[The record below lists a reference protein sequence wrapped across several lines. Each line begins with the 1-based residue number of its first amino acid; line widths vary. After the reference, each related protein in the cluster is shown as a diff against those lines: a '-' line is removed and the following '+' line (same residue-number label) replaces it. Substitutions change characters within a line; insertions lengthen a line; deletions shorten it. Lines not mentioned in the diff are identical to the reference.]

1 MTRMK
6 HALVTAALLSSAAA
20 IAATV
25 NGTSGADDLYGTTVG
40 DTLNGYAG
48 NDHLYGVGGND
59 FLNGGLGNDML
70 NGGPGWNQLSGGAG
84 KDEFQTQQAANTVI
98 TDIESL
104 ESVMV
109 SCESDWGAGNPAVNM
124 QKLLL
129 QNSPTPTADMV
140 FTGRDG
146 VKIKFSGFTKN
157 ELTTIMSNGGFPP
170 IIEKKPGDNCT

>member
-1 MTRMK
+1 MK
-6 HALVTAALLSSAAA
+6 HALVAAALLSSAAA

-25 NGTSGADDLYGTTVG
+25 NGTSGADDLHGTAVG

-59 FLNGGLGNDML
+59 FLNGGAGNDML
-70 NGGPGWNQLSGGAG
+70 NGGTDWNQLSGGTG
-84 KDEFQTQQAANTVI
+84 KDEFQTQLAANTVI

-104 ESVMV
+104 EVVFV
-109 SCESDWGAGNPAVNM
+109 SCESDWGAGNPAVNL

-129 QNSPTPTADMV
+129 QNSATPNADMV

-157 ELTTIMSNGGFPP
+157 ELATMMSNGGFPMT
-170 IIEKKPGDNCT
+170 IEKKPGDACS